1 MARLG
6 LQRQTEAEIALEF
19 FSDLGVISDGSP
31 VVRDDHGSF
40 VQGLHRAELAGV
52 ESLNQRRDDTFGFS
66 GERIGLGH
74 QGLLSCWLNC
84 DATCAGGEWS
94 RSPLHLDHPII
105 AITRAYQCARN
116 NWNFDPQ
123 GIERSSDAGGMDS
136 LDTCNPCFQLN
147 HVWGFQLRSI
157 AHISHSGADL
167 QRQCEL
173 GDVDVTIDIT
183 LTLAKVGG

>member
-1 MARLG
+1 MR
-6 LQRQTEAEIALEF
+6 
-19 FSDLGVISDGSP
+19 P
-31 VVRDDHGSF
+31 VP
-40 VQGLHRAELAGV
+40 
-52 ESLNQRRDDTFGFS
+52 
-66 GERIGLGH
+66 
-74 QGLLSCWLNC
+74 
-84 DATCAGGEWS
+84 GGEWS
-94 RSPLHLDHPII
+94 RRCPLHLDHPII

-147 HVWGFQLRSI
+147 HVWGFQLRGI

-183 LTLAKVGG
+183 LTLVKVTGKVVVFLHMNRSTARLTDCTSEHILMFLVILAVLQAKLEHGFAYLRSAQFVRRETIGPNTPVLKEQGSV

>member
-1 MARLG
+1 VVGSMDGTSKPTSVNRRPVHVRLERGNLIFLSLLRLLMATPLG
-6 LQRQTEAEIALEF
+6 EHHAPSKVSTQTLERET
-19 FSDLGVISDGSP
+19 GYRPGSKS
-31 VVRDDHGSF
+31 VAILIDVSSRVS
-40 VQGLHRAELAGV
+40 
-52 ESLNQRRDDTFGFS
+52 
-66 GERIGLGH
+66 
-74 QGLLSCWLNC
+74 
-84 DATCAGGEWS
+84 EWS
-94 RSPLHLDHPII
+94 RCPLHLDHPII

-116 NWNFDPQ
+116 NWDFDPQ

-183 LTLAKVGG
+183 LTLPM

>member
-1 MARLG
+1 MR
-6 LQRQTEAEIALEF
+6 
-19 FSDLGVISDGSP
+19 P
-31 VVRDDHGSF
+31 VP
-40 VQGLHRAELAGV
+40 
-52 ESLNQRRDDTFGFS
+52 
-66 GERIGLGH
+66 
-74 QGLLSCWLNC
+74 
-84 DATCAGGEWS
+84 GGEWS
-94 RSPLHLDHPII
+94 RCPLHVDHPII

-123 GIERSSDAGGMDS
+123 GIERSSDSGGMDS

-173 GDVDVTIDIT
+173 GGFDVPTHFP
-183 LTLAKVGG
+183 LTLFNATEKVVFFLNMNGSPARLTDCTSEHILMFLVILAVLQAKLEHGFAYLRSAQFVRRETI

>member
-1 MARLG
+1 TRGWPWRGRERPFRQRGFMPPMLVVCRRTTASRAR
-6 LQRQTEAEIALEF
+6 
-19 FSDLGVISDGSP
+19 P
-31 VVRDDHGSF
+31 
-40 VQGLHRAELAGV
+40 
-52 ESLNQRRDDTFGFS
+52 
-66 GERIGLGH
+66 GERAQTI
-74 QGLLSCWLNC
+74 SN
-84 DATCAGGEWS
+84 AIPEVSSRVSEWS
-94 RSPLHLDHPII
+94 RCPLLHLNHPII

-123 GIERSSDAGGMDS
+123 GVERSSDAGGMDS

-157 AHISHSGADL
+157 AHISDSGADL

-183 LTLAKVGG
+183 LTLAKVGGEV